1 MPSIHLERFA
11 YAPDGTFGRLTL
23 PNGEHLYTVERPWRG
38 NKPFESCIPDGVY
51 ELQKRVSPV
60 VDRTSGGEFL
70 EGWEVMDVPGRSYIM
85 VHPGNWPENFEG
97 CIGVGTDYMILSG
110 RNAVS
115 NSREAF
121 RQFMQALSG
130 MDAWDLVIT
139 GYHMEYP

>member
-1 MPSIHLERFA
+1 MNVPVIDGILDIGGKVIDKIW
-11 YAPDGTFGRLTL
+11 PDPAEAAKAKAQLIEMQQR
-23 PNGEHLYTVERPWRG
+23 
-38 NKPFESCIPDGVY
+38 
-51 ELQKRVSPV
+51 
-60 VDRTSGGEFL
+60 GEFP